1 MNILHEIAER
11 AKERVA
17 ARKKETT
24 FDRLADAARSIG
36 ADTGFPFEK
45 ALRSEG
51 MSFICEVKRASP
63 SKGVITENFPY
74 VEIAREYEAAGADAV
89 SVLTE
94 PFYFKGTD
102 NYLREI
108 ADAVNLP
115 LLRKDF
121 TVDGYMI
128 YEAKILGASAV
139 LLICGILSAGQL
151 AEYIGIADSLGLS
164 ALVEA
169 YNEDEVKTA
178 LNAGARIIGVNNR
191 DLKTFEEVPPNTHF
205 ILTANSRH
213 ALLPTIRS
221 RSTCFSVPFLN
232 NSEISRIL
240 AAYGYTA
247 PAEEILDFA
256 GGSAGKAML
265 AMDSNYLELKEKI
278 TIYAQHALKGDA
290 SAAILYAQNIEKTI
304 NTAKFFLEGLAL
316 HLLKTDNAACST
328 HIQSIHFLMRAML
341 AKKFTAEQAI
351 QNMALRL
358 AQK

>member
-1 MNILHEIAER
+1 MYTALKNAFEQKRFPQMLLLDGEAGIGKKLIAMNLAKMLCENSNERLLWLIPIDGKAEDR
-11 AKERVA
+11 DTPVKIDAKTLELSQKFV
-17 ARKKETT
+17 ENP
-24 FDRLADAARSIG
+24 FHIG
-36 ADTGFPFEK
+36 H
-45 ALRSEG
+45 
-51 MSFICEVKRASP
+51 
-63 SKGVITENFPY
+63 ITESAIISVGMVEHLLKNFELKADGNRA
-74 VEIAREYEAAGADAV
+74 VIITNADLINEQAANK
-89 SVLTE
+89 L
-94 PFYFKGTD
+94 
-102 NYLREI
+102 
-108 ADAVNLP
+108 
-115 LLRKDF
+115 
-121 TVDGYMI
+121 
-128 YEAKILGASAV
+128 
-139 LLICGILSAGQL
+139 
-151 AEYIGIADSLGLS
+151 
-164 ALVEA
+164 
-169 YNEDEVKTA
+169 
-178 LNAGARIIGVNNR
+178 
-191 DLKTFEEVPPNTHF
+191 LKTFEEVPPNTHF

-290 SAAILYAQNIEKTI
+290 SAAILYAQNIEKTV
-304 NTAKFFLEGLAL
+304 NTTKFFLEGLAL